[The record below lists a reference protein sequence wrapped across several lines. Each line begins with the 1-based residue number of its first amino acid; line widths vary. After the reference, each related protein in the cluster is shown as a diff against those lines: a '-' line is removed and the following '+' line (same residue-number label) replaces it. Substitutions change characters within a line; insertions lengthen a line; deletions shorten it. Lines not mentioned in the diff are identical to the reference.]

1 VESDPPLLQYA
12 LALIAMNNNI
22 IYNVL
27 IVIFFL
33 GISPIGG

>member
-12 LALIAMNNNI
+12 LALMAMNNII

-27 IVIFFL
+27 IVIFIS
-33 GISPIGG
+33 GISPIGE